1 MARIFVI
8 TGTPGTGKTTLA
20 TALLRRLPGAKLIES
35 NALIKKK
42 RLFSSYSSDGSMVAR
57 MKPLESE
64 LRRLAAKEKGTLIIE
79 GHLLC
84 DIRVRGATAIVLRE
98 HLGVIRKRLISRG
111 YAPEKIRDNLV
122 CEALDYC
129 GFHASE
135 NYGRVF
141 ELMSGKA
148 AAGAALKIIGGK
160 GAKAKRIEL
169 LGEMTSIMEK
179 DKSLAI

>member
-1 MARIFVI
+1 MARVFVI
-8 TGTPGTGKTTLA
+8 TGTPATGKTTLA

-35 NALIKKK
+35 NALIREK

-57 MKPLESE
+57 MKPLERE
-64 LRRLAAKEKGTLIIE
+64 LQRIAAKEKGILIME

-84 DIRVRGATAIVLRE
+84 DIRIRGATAIVLRE
-98 HLGVIRKRLISRG
+98 HLDVMRKRLISRG
-111 YAPEKIRDNLV
+111 YAPGKIRDNLV

-129 GFHASE
+129 GSNAAG

-141 ELMSGKA
+141 ELMSGR
-148 AAGAALKIIGGK
+148 AALALALGIISGK

-169 LGEMTSIMEK
+169 LGELAGIMKK
-179 DKSLAI
+179 DKSLVI